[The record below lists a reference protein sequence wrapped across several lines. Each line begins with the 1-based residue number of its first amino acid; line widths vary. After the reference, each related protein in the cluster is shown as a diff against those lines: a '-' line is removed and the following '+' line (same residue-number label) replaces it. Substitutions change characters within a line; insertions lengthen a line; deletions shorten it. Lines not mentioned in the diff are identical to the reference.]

1 MKNDYNSIFE
11 EALMYYPF
19 LDRDLAEWHPHK
31 DDGFS
36 IVLSYKDGSKMFYD
50 SILKGVRYF
59 SPSNTSDVYIGDE
72 ERWRKEVGFN
82 IHRAMLKYGVSQTEL
97 SARSGISQ
105 SSISKYTDGIITPS
119 SYKLRRIANV
129 LGCDIE
135 ELMFIRGVDTI

>member
-19 LDRDLAEWHPHK
+19 LDRDLVEWYPYK

-36 IVLSYKDGSKMFYD
+36 IVFSYEDGSKMFYD

-59 SPSNTSDVYIGDE
+59 APSNTSDVYIGDE

-119 SYKLRRIANV
+119 SYKLRRIANA